1 MGSKRKKKEDD
12 ESSTERGGEAEE
24 DGGDDAAGGGVD
36 ADSKA
41 NENSEDANNEEPK
54 TSKRKRKR
62 KRKSKVPKEENGDGN
77 DDNTSPPPSE
87 LLRETAVNRT
97 VFVEGIPFTSTPDQ
111 VKEFFTKQGGLS
123 DILEMR
129 LPTWQDS
136 GRLRGY
142 GHVVFESI
150 ESHTKALTLSGK
162 YLQGRYLT
170 IQPAKKPKAA
180 TGYSAIDNDPFA
192 PPPKDC
198 KTIFCHNLP
207 YHATEEEIA
216 KVFQQFGTIVPNGVR
231 IARNSVSRQS
241 KGFCYI
247 DFELPSEAKQA
258 VTGCARKHVHV
269 GGRLIRVDY
278 DTGRMKGSYRAESGR
293 LWTKHVQGKN

>member
-1 MGSKRKKKEDD
+1 MGSKRHKKDKEETAGTNDPRD
-12 ESSTERGGEAEE
+12 ESEELDRGDGVTDDPHFERSEE
-24 DGGDDAAGGGVD
+24 QQDG
-36 ADSKA
+36 
-41 NENSEDANNEEPK
+41 EPK

-62 KRKSKVPKEENGDGN
+62 KRKAKPSDDKEENEGEIIGSTN
-77 DDNTSPPPSE
+77 LPPSD
-87 LLRETAVNRT
+87 LLRETAVDRT
-97 VFVEGIPFTSTPDQ
+97 VYVEGIPFTCTPDQ
-111 VKEFFTKQGGLS
+111 VKEFFTEQGCLQ
-123 DILEMR
+123 DVLEMR

-150 ESHTKALTLSGK
+150 ESHTKALALSGK

-170 IQPAKKPKAA
+170 IQSAKKPKTPSNFSTA
-180 TGYSAIDNDPFA
+180 DNDPFA

-216 KVFQQFGTIVPNGVR
+216 KVFEQFGTIIPNGVR

-247 DFELPSEAKQA
+247 DFESPSEAKRA
-258 VTGCARKHVHV
+258 VTTCARKHIHV

-278 DTGRMKGSYRAESGR
+278 DTGRIKGSYRAETGR
-293 LWTKHVQGKN
+293 LWSKHVQGKK